1 MSPQAEE
8 MLLQEVAPRLHA
20 AIPQSVSYV
29 ASEDTQELLQDG
41 LAMAAK
47 ILTNA
52 HKNGKKVT
60 PGNVA
65 YYTLQ
70 HMKCGRRT
78 VGYSNADVL
87 GSATQLNGRSTVGS
101 LDQEVR
107 VAEEFDG
114 ALPVAEIICRDEED
128 PATKAARNLDWQEF
142 IAAQDPKD
150 QAVLE
155 CIAEGRTAKESSAA
169 LNLSITTVRIRLN
182 RLRRALLEFFGEGV
196 IRDSNR
202 KPQWFHDMRTA
213 AEQFACRSGRSWQM
227 Q

>member
-1 MSPQAEE
+1 M
-8 MLLQEVAPRLHA
+8 
-20 AIPQSVSYV
+20 
-29 ASEDTQELLQDG
+29 
-41 LAMAAK
+41 
-47 ILTNA
+47 
-52 HKNGKKVT
+52 KKVT

-65 YYTLQ
+65 YYTLK

-87 GSATQLNGRSTVGS
+87 GSATQLNGRSMVGS

-107 VAEEFDG
+107 VPEEIDSSTS
-114 ALPVAEIICRDEED
+114 VAENMCRDEED

-142 IAAQDPKD
+142 MAAQDPKD

-169 LNLSITTVRIRLN
+169 LNLSITTVRMRLN
-182 RLRRALLEFFGEGV
+182 RLRRALLEFFGDGV

-202 KPQWFHDMRTA
+202 KPQWFHDLRTA
-213 AEQFACRSGRSWQM
+213 EEQFACRADRRWQM